1 MEEQIE
7 LPAGSE
13 PLENARWEHLAQAYL
28 ISNVVNKASKEAGYS
43 DRISGWRAYKQPL
56 VQARIKFLQEER
68 AKELGIDA
76 YYVLNNLKTIAERCM
91 QAEEVKDREGN
102 STGEY
107 KFDSSSAIKA
117 NELIG
122 KHLGLF
128 SEKVK
133 HEHTGAEGGPIQH
146 VNTPLSLTELE
157 NLTTE
162 QLSRLAI
169 NGKL

>member
-1 MEEQIE
+1 
-7 LPAGSE
+7 
-13 PLENARWEHLAQAYL
+13 
-28 ISNVVNKASKEAGYS
+28 
-43 DRISGWRAYKQPL
+43 
-56 VQARIKFLQEER
+56 
-68 AKELGIDA
+68 
-76 YYVLNNLKTIAERCM
+76 M

-157 NLTTE
+157 NLTPE